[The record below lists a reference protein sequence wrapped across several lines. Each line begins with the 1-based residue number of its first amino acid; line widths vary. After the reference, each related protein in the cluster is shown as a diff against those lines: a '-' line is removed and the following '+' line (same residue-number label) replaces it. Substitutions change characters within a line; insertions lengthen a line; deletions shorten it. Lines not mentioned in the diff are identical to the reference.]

1 MITNRLK
8 YITKYKKN
16 QGKQYYRSIKYPEIP
31 VKTSDIYAIT
41 SNGDRLDLLA
51 SQFYNDIKLWW
62 VIAIANKGIL
72 RTDSY
77 AVKGG
82 LEIRIPQ
89 GLNTILRNFEEIN
102 NNS

>member
-1 MITNRLK
+1 MISNRLK
-8 YITKYKKN
+8 YIAKQKTQNKKR
-16 QGKQYYRSIKYPEIP
+16 YYRGIKYPHIP
-31 VKTSDIYAIT
+31 PRTSDIYAIT
-41 SNGDRLDLLA
+41 STGDRLDILA
-51 SQFYNDIKLWW
+51 DQIYNDVKLWW
-62 VIAIANKGIL
+62 IIAIANKGIL

-89 GLNTILRNFEEIN
+89 NINQILKNFEEIN

>member
-1 MITNRLK
+1 MR
-8 YITKYKKN
+8 YYKH
-16 QGKQYYRSIKYPEIP
+16 IKYPTIP
-31 VKTSDIYAIT
+31 PSIYDVYIIT
-41 SNGDRLDLLA
+41 TVGDRLDLLA

-89 GLNTILRNFEEIN
+89 NIQRIIQNFITLNK
-102 NNS
+102 